1 MWYSAVGCLTVVV
14 VGLIVSGVTGFQDPK
29 KLNPDLICNV
39 GDTLYWFMPKKVR
52 EFLRFKVGDNYVS
65 IFIHS
70 PKKNTHSFL
79 CTRVTDERRRAGG
92 HATRPPQRPGQRSVP
107 QRRIGRKESQLVSDA
122 SVTIAQKHNQNPITF
137 NGTFMFDSFCMKFI

>member
-52 EFLRFKVGDNYVS
+52 EFLRFKVGDDYVS

-70 PKKNTHSFL
+70 PKKNIYSSALVSQTKEEEQVGTPRVLPNGQVNAAFHKDELDERNHNSFL
-79 CTRVTDERRRAGG
+79 T
-92 HATRPPQRPGQRSVP
+92 P
-107 QRRIGRKESQLVSDA
+107 L
-122 SVTIAQKHNQNPITF
+122 
-137 NGTFMFDSFCMKFI
+137 